1 MSEHETRE
9 ITVTD
14 DDIREIV
21 EQAEAGV
28 GDLVAVY
35 EQIEQRYFAAVSAA
49 TVPQPSVEYAT
60 HT

>member
-1 MSEHETRE
+1 MSKHDTSESA
-9 ITVTD
+9 VTD

-28 GDLVAVY
+28 GDLVTVY
-35 EQIEQRYFAAVSAA
+35 ERIEQRYFAAVSAA
-49 TVPQPSVEYAT
+49 TAPQPSVEYAT